1 MRTEKLTRQLIYV
14 LYNAVI
20 LIAELWIGIQYD
32 YCNISL
38 IIYFMSYFVFGNL
51 VIWNIY
57 RENRIISLFSAFN
70 GFGILYTNFYIL
82 QMISVNEKIPQNNYY
97 TMLLSYLAMLVFDIV
112 YLLTKT
118 RICFKRGKYEAKK
131 STTLIFLLSLFFLF
145 SIGIEFY
152 VIFYRIGITPYLSA
166 SRAQKS
172 LLLSKFSALTFY
184 KVTIPL
190 VSVMALQQYFKYK
203 SRFCAG
209 LAFFAFVISI
219 FNALISMSRA
229 ELISIMLPYIFLFE
243 QYGKLNKKKIIFLV
257 GGSFFL
263 FGAWKSLFSSG
274 KTFLYFD
281 SEFNTWYEIFDNVI
295 EAEVP
300 RLNGKSYADTL
311 LNLIVPFTNA
321 EPLSVWYVKT
331 FEYTTWLRGGG
342 RGFSG
347 VLEAYMNFSIWGVVV
362 VYGFYGWLLKQTQ
375 LNLEKDDDRAIIIYM
390 ILLISMFQFFR
401 SESYSLW
408 KNMAWFRLYPV
419 VIIMWVSRRI
429 RIIR

>member
-1 MRTEKLTRQLIYV
+1 
-14 LYNAVI
+14 
-20 LIAELWIGIQYD
+20 
-32 YCNISL
+32 
-38 IIYFMSYFVFGNL
+38 
-51 VIWNIY
+51 
-57 RENRIISLFSAFN
+57 
-70 GFGILYTNFYIL
+70 
-82 QMISVNEKIPQNNYY
+82 
-97 TMLLSYLAMLVFDIV
+97 
-112 YLLTKT
+112 
-118 RICFKRGKYEAKK
+118 
-131 STTLIFLLSLFFLF
+131 
-145 SIGIEFY
+145 
-152 VIFYRIGITPYLSA
+152 
-166 SRAQKS
+166 
-172 LLLSKFSALTFY
+172 
-184 KVTIPL
+184 
-190 VSVMALQQYFKYK
+190 
-203 SRFCAG
+203 
-209 LAFFAFVISI
+209 
-219 FNALISMSRA
+219 
-229 ELISIMLPYIFLFE
+229 
-243 QYGKLNKKKIIFLV
+243 LV
-257 GGSFFL
+257 GGSFIL

-331 FEYTTWLRGGG
+331 FEYATWLRGGG